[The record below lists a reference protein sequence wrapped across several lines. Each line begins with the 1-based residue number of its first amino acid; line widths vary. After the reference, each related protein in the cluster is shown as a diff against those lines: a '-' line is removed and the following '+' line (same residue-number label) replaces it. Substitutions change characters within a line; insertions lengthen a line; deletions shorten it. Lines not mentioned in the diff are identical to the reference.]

1 MGRGMADEDEA
12 YGMTRAGPSD
22 AAPLR
27 RISPVRLATR
37 RFADLIRRG
46 RGDEGGATAIEFAM
60 VAAPF
65 FALILGITEIGLM
78 FFAGRILDN
87 ATADAARLIR
97 TGQAYSQSFDA
108 AAFKKQVLDRLPGF
122 FSADRLSID
131 VQTFAS
137 FADTTFSDPIED
149 KKLKAD
155 GFTYMNAGPSTIVVV
170 RVFYRWPMITSYM
183 GVNFADLDDGSR
195 LLGAVQAFRTEPFP
209 EKTGS
214 GGSS

>member
-1 MGRGMADEDEA
+1 
-12 YGMTRAGPSD
+12 MTRAGPSD
-22 AAPLR
+22 PAPFR

-46 RGDEGGATAIEFAM
+46 RRDEGGATAVEFAM
-60 VAAPF
+60 VALPF

-122 FSADRLSID
+122 FSSDRLSVD
-131 VQTFAS
+131 VQTFSS
-137 FADTTFSDPIED
+137 FAGISLSNPIEE
-149 KKLKAD
+149 KKLKSD
-155 GFTYMNAGPSTIVVV
+155 GFTYVNAGASTIVVV
-170 RVFYRWPMITSYM
+170 RVFYRWPMVTSYM
-183 GVNFADLDDGSR
+183 GVNFADLEDGSR

-209 EKTGS
+209 ETTSS

>member
-1 MGRGMADEDEA
+1 MK
-12 YGMTRAGPSD
+12 RAGPSVP
-22 AAPLR
+22 ASAR
-27 RISPVRLATR
+27 RLSPARLVMR
-37 RFADLIRRG
+37 RVADLTRRG
-46 RGDEGGATAIEFAM
+46 RRDETGATAIEFAM

-97 TGQAYSQSFDA
+97 TGQAYSQSFDGA
-108 AAFKKQVLDRLPGF
+108 KFKTQIMDRLPGF

-131 VQTFAS
+131 VQTFTS
-137 FADTTFSDPIED
+137 FAGISLSDPIEKD
-149 KKLKAD
+149 KLKDAD
-155 GFTYMNAGPSTIVVV
+155 FSYVNAGASQIVVV
-170 RVFYRWPMITSYM
+170 RVFYRWPMMTSYL
-183 GVNFADLDDGSR
+183 GVNFADLSDGSR

-209 EKTGS
+209 ETKNG